1 MMRSRQFLKTILILV
16 VCTSLLLGAGVTA
29 EAAYSIG
36 FKTKDIE
43 ITSPGKNG
51 LSFDG
56 SLIVEGKTDLPGVW
70 LCIRG
75 PEGELETY
83 PAKTEDGSFMVEVHL
98 RFGKGTYTIWA
109 GDNPRKFNGKI
120 RFEVKNTDAKDTRY
134 LAPSAY
140 VDSDHEDIKALAED
154 LTDSDM
160 TDMEKIQAIHHW
172 VASNIKYD
180 YKAYLKGKNVMRTA
194 SETVKR
200 GRGVCRDYSF
210 VVAALAR
217 AVEIPARIVYG
228 NARHSGSRNAQLHA
242 WNELYA
248 DGRWVKVDTTW
259 DAGYIKK
266 GKFVASPSDKFFD
279 PEPDEFAKTHR
290 TAAAMIY

>member
-36 FKTKDIE
+36 FKTSSIE
-43 ITSPGKNG
+43 ITSPGRNG

-56 SLIVEGKTDLPGVW
+56 SLMVEGKTDLPEVW
-70 LCIRG
+70 LCLRG
-75 PEGELETY
+75 PGGELETY
-83 PAKTEDGSFMVEVHL
+83 PAKAEDGSFQVNVSL
-98 RFGKGTYTIWA
+98 RFGKGTYTVWA
-109 GDNPRKFNGKI
+109 GDNPRRFDGKI
-120 RFEVKNTDAKDTRY
+120 RFEVKNTSAEDTRY

-154 LTDSDM
+154 LIGPDM
-160 TDMEKIQAIHHW
+160 TEMEKIQAIHRW
-172 VASNIKYD
+172 VTSNIEYD
-180 YKAYLKGKNVMRTA
+180 YEAYLEGENVMRPA
-194 SETVKR
+194 SETIKR
-200 GRGVCRDYSF
+200 GKGICRDYSF

-217 AVEIPARIVYG
+217 AVNIPAKVVYG
-228 NARHSGSRNAQLHA
+228 NAKDANGWSAQLHA

-266 GKFVASPSDKFFD
+266 GEFVSSPSDKYFD
-279 PEPDEFAKTHR
+279 PAPEEFAKTHR
-290 TAAAMIY
+290 AEATMVY